1 MSFTQKLQKK
11 FSENKHIAVGLDSDI
26 NKIPQ
31 HLKNNSD
38 PIFEFNRIII
48 ENTASYA
55 ASYKLNFAFYEG
67 DGARGFEAL
76 QKTIEIIPED
86 VLIIGDAKRGDIGNT
101 SEMYA
106 KSVFDHFKCDSV
118 TLAPYMGIDSIEPF
132 IKYEDKLSFILALT
146 SNKSSADFEKL
157 RLEGG
162 EYLYQRVIRKVKEW
176 NTRKN
181 CGVVFGATNLAE
193 LSENLELLKG
203 LYLLIPGVGA
213 QGGSAKDVSS
223 VLSKAGIS
231 EYLINVSR
239 SLIYA
244 DSGKDF
250 GAAAKK
256 EIVKLN
262 EEISH

>member
-1 MSFTQKLQKK
+1 MPFTEKLAKK

-26 NKIPQ
+26 KKIPEY
-31 HLKNNSD
+31 LKNSND
-38 PIFEFNRIII
+38 PIYEFNRVII
-48 ENTASYA
+48 ENTAVYA

-67 DGARGFEAL
+67 EGSRGFDTL
-76 QKTIEIIPED
+76 CKTIELIPDD

-106 KSVFDHFKCDSV
+106 KSVYDHFKCDSV
-118 TLAPYMGIDSIEPF
+118 TLAPYMGIDSVEPF
-132 IKYEDKLSFILALT
+132 IKYSDKLSFILALT

-157 RLEGG
+157 KLESG
-162 EYLYQRVIRKVKEW
+162 EYLYQRVIKKVQEW
-176 NTRKN
+176 NTAKN
-181 CGVVFGATNLAE
+181 CGIVFGATNLAE
-193 LSENLELLKG
+193 LSENLDLIKG

-223 VLSKAGIS
+223 VLGKAGIS

-256 EIVKLN
+256 EIIKLN
-262 EEISH
+262 EEIAQ